1 MKNAH
6 GGIVV
11 FQVCRGVSVD
21 LLTSVVDSDRAEIA
35 YMHMSCRVSRYRTV
49 CGSVVW
55 ETDVDSVHADHSVFK
70 NM

>member
-1 MKNAH
+1 MRNAH

-49 CGSVVW
+49 CGGVVW
-55 ETDVDSVHADHSVFK
+55 GTDVESVHADHRVFK
-70 NM
+70 NV